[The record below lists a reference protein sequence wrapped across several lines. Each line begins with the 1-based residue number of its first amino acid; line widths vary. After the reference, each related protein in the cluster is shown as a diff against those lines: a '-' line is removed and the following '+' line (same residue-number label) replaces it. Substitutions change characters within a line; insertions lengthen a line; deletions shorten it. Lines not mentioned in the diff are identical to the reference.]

1 MKKTYIIPTLK
12 VVKIQT
18 TTILAG
24 SPGLTGTYTGGA
36 VLSRQDADSEWD
48 EEEQT
53 NFDRPAGAESREDE
67 DLWDE

>member
-24 SPGLTGTYTGGA
+24 SPGLTGTYNGGT
-36 VLSRQDADSEWD
+36 VLSRQDADSDWN
-48 EEEQT
+48 EEE
-53 NFDRPAGAESREDE
+53 
-67 DLWDE
+67 

>member
-36 VLSRQDADSEWD
+36 VLSREGGDSDWN
-48 EEEQT
+48 EEE
-53 NFDRPAGAESREDE
+53 
-67 DLWDE
+67 

>member
-1 MKKTYIIPTLK
+1 M
-12 VVKIQT
+12 QT

-24 SPGLTGTYTGGA
+24 SPGLTGTYNGGT
-36 VLSRQDADSEWD
+36 VLSRQDADSDWY

-53 NFDRPAGAESREDE
+53 NFDRTTGAGMSREDE